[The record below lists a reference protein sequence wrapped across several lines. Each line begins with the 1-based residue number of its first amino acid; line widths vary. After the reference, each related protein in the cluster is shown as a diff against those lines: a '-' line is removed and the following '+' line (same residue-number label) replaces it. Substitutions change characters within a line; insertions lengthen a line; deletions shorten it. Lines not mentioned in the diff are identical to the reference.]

1 MSRTRGTFLR
11 SLAFAAALFG
21 ASAPAWADLDVRD
34 RIGFGGRWV
43 VGAPTPYTVSLGNSG
58 PGPVVVMLTVSS
70 GASYGLHDFQ
80 HTRMLRIDPGTAR
93 DEVFLLDGPQPWS
106 GAIRVQIEVEPTVV
120 IRTDDEMT
128 DRGTMS
134 FERPRGTYGEATGI
148 EFPTH
153 VLGVVGDQRSTVSA
167 ALVRAGLPAMDDKR
181 QVAASRMIAV
191 DVDGALLRFAPL
203 AIEGLEALLVCDPD
217 ARTCAEPAALDGVL
231 DWVAL
236 GGTLV
241 VSLGEHAAEFA
252 ASPLAA
258 RLPARWTGAQRRPIG
273 DEFKDLRLTP
283 PDTEASGPWTELRP
297 AGDDCTP
304 GRTGTRGP
312 VSVERRLGM
321 GRIVVLAYDVRA
333 VLAQAAT
340 GTGLDTD
347 DLPEVLALDLPPQSS
362 PKSFEGT
369 SFSGLPQTF
378 SAALQSGA
386 FAPPPL
392 PLVILGIVVYVV
404 VVGPLDWF
412 VLKRLRKERLTTLT
426 FLGAVL
432 VFTTLAF
439 GASLLLFSSGARVN
453 RIVVA
458 DLADGG
464 RDGRQVLRTMDIAG
478 FYAPRGADQPLA
490 YQAPSVLLVGSF
502 PGLGFGGDVG
512 SSLPVAI
519 GPSEPL
525 HPDAIVQLPFRSQRV
540 VRAHSVGTLG
550 PTIEVEWDLKGDR
563 PAVRVTNGLSVDL
576 DEVLVYVAPER
587 AFVLGPVASGK
598 QSKGGEFS
606 NVCEVRKRPPIY
618 DNNWGGGPFWGGQT
632 HVSRDEM
639 RHLLEAVTLGSFTN
653 EAEGM
658 PPQGLPA
665 DEAQVLRKLGLT
677 RSDVFARKHALVVAF
692 ASAAPVV
699 LPGSD
704 VEGDAHVVIRKE
716 VPKR

>member
-1 MSRTRGTFLR
+1 MFLR
-11 SLAFAAALFG
+11 SLAFISALFA

-43 VGAPTPYTVSLGNSG
+43 VGAPTPYTVTLGNSG
-58 PGPVVVMLTVSS
+58 PGPVVVMVKVSS
-70 GASYGLHDFQ
+70 GASFGLHDFE
-80 HTRMLRIDPGTAR
+80 HTRVVPIDAGMTR
-93 DEVFLLDGPQPWS
+93 DEVFLLDGPQPWN

-120 IRTDDEMT
+120 IRTDVAEEMT
-128 DRGTMS
+128 DRGKMS
-134 FERPRGTYGEATGI
+134 FERPRGNFGEATGI

-153 VLGVVGDQRSTVSA
+153 VLGAVGDPRSTVSA
-167 ALVRAGLPAMDDKR
+167 ALGRAGLGAMDDKR
-181 QVAASRMIAV
+181 QVAASRMVAV
-191 DVDGALLRFAPL
+191 DVDGGLLRFAPL

-236 GGTLV
+236 GGTLT

-258 RLPARWTGAQRRPIG
+258 HLPARWTGAQRRESAEVFAQLG
-273 DEFKDLRLTP
+273 TP
-283 PDTEASGPWTELRP
+283 RPDAEASGPWTELRP
-297 AGDDCTP
+297 AAADCTP
-304 GRTGTRGP
+304 GRTGARGP
-312 VSVERRLGM
+312 VRIERRFGM

-333 VLAQAAT
+333 LLAQTSAGPVLAA
-340 GTGLDTD
+340 D
-347 DLPEVLALDLPPQSS
+347 DLAEVLALDLPPKSS
-362 PKSFEGT
+362 PSSFEGT

-439 GASLLLFSSGARVN
+439 GASVLLFSSGARVN

-490 YQAPSVLLVGSF
+490 YQAPTVLLGGSF

-519 GPSEPL
+519 GPGEPL
-525 HPDAIVQLPFRSQRV
+525 RPDAIVQLPFRSQRV

-550 PTIEVEWDLKGDR
+550 PTIEVEWNEKDGR
-563 PAVRVTNGLSVDL
+563 PAVRVTNGLPVDL
-576 DEVLVYVAPER
+576 DEVLVYVSAEK
-587 AFVLGPVASGK
+587 AFVLGPVRSGE
-598 QSKGGEFS
+598 QSKDGEFS
-606 NVCEVRKRPPIY
+606 NRCELRQRPPLY
-618 DNNWGGGPFWGGQT
+618 DNGWGGGAFWGGQT
-632 HVSRDEM
+632 KVSREDM
-639 RHLLEAVTLGSFTN
+639 RRLLEAVTLGSFTH
-653 EAEGM
+653 EGAK
-658 PPQGLPA
+658 PEVPA
-665 DEAQVLRKLGLT
+665 DEAEVLRKLGLT
-677 RSDVFARKHALVVAF
+677 RSDAFARKRALVVAF

-699 LPGSD
+699 LPGSE

-716 VPKR
+716 VPQR